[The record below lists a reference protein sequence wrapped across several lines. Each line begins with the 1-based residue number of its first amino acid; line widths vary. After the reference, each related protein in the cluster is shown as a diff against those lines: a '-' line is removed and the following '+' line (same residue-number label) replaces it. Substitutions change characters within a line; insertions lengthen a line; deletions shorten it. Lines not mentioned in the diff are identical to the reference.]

1 MRRAPQLCVLAAQ
14 PGELGQAHAGSKCRN
29 EQCVVTT
36 SRPGRAIR
44 SGDERTHLGLG
55 EIAAR
60 EGLGSLL
67 RDREHLPD
75 GVRMLRMAI
84 GREAEKGVDGRQSGV
99 AGADGVAPS
108 GLEVIEEGARRAR
121 HRGLRCRARRGPYP
135 CGPWRRRAA
144 TEKCGDR
151 SRWCDGWHR
160 VRLRGG

>member
-14 PGELGQAHAGSKCRN
+14 PGELGQAHAGSQCRN

-60 EGLGSLL
+60 DGLGSLL

-99 AGADGVAPS
+99 AGADGVAPF
-108 GLEVIEEGARRAR
+108 GLEVIEKGAHEPGIEVCEVELAGVLARVGLGEGEQQPKSVAI
-121 HRGLRCRARRGPYP
+121 
-135 CGPWRRRAA
+135 
-144 TEKCGDR
+144 
-151 SRWCDGWHR
+151 
-160 VRLRGG
+160 